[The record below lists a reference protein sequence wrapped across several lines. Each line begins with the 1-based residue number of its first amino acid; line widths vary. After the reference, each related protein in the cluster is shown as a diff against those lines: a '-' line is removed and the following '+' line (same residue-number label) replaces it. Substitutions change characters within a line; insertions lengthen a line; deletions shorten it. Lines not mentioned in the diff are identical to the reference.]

1 MGRKK
6 REFNRLR
13 LDSGQHRR
21 IMLVSALLGALAFL
35 PVGLRLY
42 SLMVTNYDYYSS
54 LALRNQTR
62 TTTVTADR
70 GDIFDRNMNIL
81 ATSVSVENVYLDP
94 HELKQSKADIPEI
107 ARTLGEILG
116 KDPAWIEEQAADIK
130 RRYKQVGTRVDE
142 ETAGTIR
149 DYINEKCISGIHL
162 DPRPSGSTPMKRWRR
177 RSSASPTHPTRAV
190 KGWRPPTTASSR
202 AARAESSPQRAITK
216 WICPFP
222 MKTTFPPGRG
232 TA

>member
-116 KDPAWIEEQAADIK
+116 KDPTWIEEQAADIR
-130 RRYKQVGTRVDE
+130 RRYKQVGTRIDE
-142 ETAGTIR
+142 ETAGKIR
-149 DYINEKCISGIHL
+149 DYINEKGISGIHL
-162 DPRPSGSTPMKRWRR
+162 E
-177 RSSASPTHPTRAV
+177 PTSQQVSKDLRLRVSLVLCLT
-190 KGWRPPTTASSR
+190 
-202 AARAESSPQRAITK
+202 
-216 WICPFP
+216 
-222 MKTTFPPGRG
+222 
-232 TA
+232 

>member
-1 MGRKK
+1 M
-6 REFNRLR
+6 
-13 LDSGQHRR
+13 
-21 IMLVSALLGALAFL
+21 
-35 PVGLRLY
+35 
-42 SLMVTNYDYYSS
+42 
-54 LALRNQTR
+54 
-62 TTTVTADR
+62 TADR

-149 DYINEKCISGIHL
+149 DYINEKGISGIHL
-162 DPRPSGSTPMKRWRR
+162 E
-177 RSSASPTHPTRAV
+177 PTSQRVYPYETL
-190 KGWRPPTTASSR
+190 
-202 AARAESSPQRAITK
+202 AA
-216 WICPFP
+216 
-222 MKTTFPPGRG
+222 PGRRIHQRIQRG
-232 TA
+232 L

>member
-94 HELKQSKADIPEI
+94 HELKQSNVATSRSAPALTRRLPE
-107 ARTLGEILG
+107 
-116 KDPAWIEEQAADIK
+116 Q
-130 RRYKQVGTRVDE
+130 
-142 ETAGTIR
+142 
-149 DYINEKCISGIHL
+149 SGITSMKRAFPASIWN
-162 DPRPSGSTPMKRWRR
+162 PRPSGSTPMKPWRR
-177 RSSASPTHPTRAV
+177 RSSALPTHPTRAV

>member
-116 KDPAWIEEQAADIK
+116 KDPTWIEEQAADIR
-130 RRYKQVGTRVDE
+130 RRYKQVGTRIDE
-142 ETAGTIR
+142 ETAGKIR
-149 DYINEKCISGIHL
+149 DYINEKGISGIHL
-162 DPRPSGSTPMKRWRR
+162 EPTSQRVYPYETLAAQVVGFTNASNEGCEGVEAAYNSFLAGSTGRVI
-177 RSSASPTHPTRAV
+177 TT
-190 KGWRPPTTASSR
+190 KGNNEMDMPFSYENYGNTA
-202 AARAESSPQRAITK
+202 
-216 WICPFP
+216 
-222 MKTTFPPGRG
+222 
-232 TA
+232 

>member
-116 KDPAWIEEQAADIK
+116 ERPPPGSRNRRRTSNGATSRSAPALT
-130 RRYKQVGTRVDE
+130 RRPPGK
-142 ETAGTIR
+142 
-149 DYINEKCISGIHL
+149 SGITSMKRAF
-162 DPRPSGSTPMKRWRR
+162 PASIWSPPPSGSTPMKRWRR

-190 KGWRPPTTASSR
+190 KGWKQPTTASSR

-216 WICPFP
+216 WICLFL
-222 MKTTFPPGRG
+222 
-232 TA
+232 

>member
-35 PVGLRLY
+35 PVGVRLY

-149 DYINEKCISGIHL
+149 DYINEKGISGIHL
-162 DPRPSGSTPMKRWRR
+162 EPSISI
-177 RSSASPTHPTRAV
+177 SV
-190 KGWRPPTTASSR
+190 
-202 AARAESSPQRAITK
+202 SSPLASKKLLISFTLSSDSGINFCPPNPGLTLITRT
-216 WICPFP
+216 IS
-222 MKTTFPPGRG
+222 TLSR
-232 TA
+232 